1 LTLPLQIAAVALALM
16 TGQGPQEKVPLY
28 DGLGDHHHEITTK
41 VPQAQKYFDQGLR
54 LTYAFNHPE
63 AIRSFEEAARLDP
76 ACAMCWWGVALA
88 LGPNINAPMD
98 EAAGAKANAAVVKAM
113 ERMGGASRKEQAFIR
128 ALAKRYAAASAAQSP
143 SRDSAYA
150 FAMGEVVQRMPQEN
164 DAVVL
169 WADALMNLSP
179 WDYWV
184 PSDPAKRG
192 TAVKP
197 GTVWTPGGSQP
208 RQHMVDAIE
217 SLQRVLERSPDHAGA
232 CHLFIHA
239 VEEAYPERAVAC
251 AERLPA
257 LMPGAGHIAHMPGH
271 IYIRVGRYN
280 DAIERNIH
288 AAHADNAILED
299 IAPDGL
305 YRIGYVPHN
314 HHFLWFAATM
324 AGRTRMALDAAQQ
337 TASMATRELAALLP
351 VQQFLMT
358 PLFADVRFE
367 RWDAILASA
376 APETGA
382 YTMGVWHYARA
393 IALAGK
399 GRIAEAKQEHAKL
412 RAVREKGALGEG
424 LVGFNSPASIL
435 EIADAVV
442 EGEIAAR
449 EQRWDVAIRALRR
462 GVELED
468 LQTYG
473 EPPDWHVPVR
483 HNLGA
488 VLLAAKRAAEAEAA
502 FREDL
507 HRFPENGWSL
517 LGLARSLEAQ
527 NRTADARA
535 MHERF
540 QKAFADADVARGL
553 MKY

>member
-1 LTLPLQIAAVALALM
+1 MAALAVAA
-16 TGQGPQEKVPLY
+16 GQGQNEKVPLY
-28 DGLGDHHHEITTK
+28 DGLGDHHYEITTN
-41 VPQAQKYFDQGLR
+41 VPLAQKYFDQGLR
-54 LTYAFNHPE
+54 LSYAFNHPE

-98 EAAGAKANAAVVKAM
+98 AAAGAEAHAAIMKAM
-113 ERMGGASRKEQAFIR
+113 ERLDGTSAKEQAYIR
-128 ALAKRYAAASAAQSP
+128 ALAKRYAATAAAQNP

-150 FAMGEVVQRMPQEN
+150 RAMGDVVRRMPGDD

-169 WADALMNLSP
+169 WADALMNLTP

-184 PSDPAKRG
+184 PSDEAKRG
-192 TAVKP
+192 TATKP
-197 GTVWTPGGSQP
+197 GTVWKPGGSQP
-208 RQHMVDAIE
+208 RPHMVDAIE
-217 SLQRVLERSPDHAGA
+217 SLQKVLERSPDHAGA
-232 CHLFIHA
+232 CHFFIHA
-239 VEEAYPERAVAC
+239 VEEAYPERAIAC
-251 AERLPA
+251 AERLPT

-299 IAPDGL
+299 IAPDGI

-324 AGRTRMALDAAQQ
+324 AGRTEMALDAARQ
-337 TASMATRELAALLP
+337 TASMATKELAALLP
-351 VQQFLMT
+351 VQQFLIT

-367 RWDAILASA
+367 RWDAILASP
-376 APETGA
+376 APEPGD
-382 YTMGVWHYARA
+382 YTKGVWHYARA

-412 RAVREKGALGEG
+412 RELRAKGSLGDG

-449 EQRWDVAIRALRR
+449 EQRWDTAIAALRR

-488 VLLAAKRAAEAEAA
+488 VLLAADRPAEAESA

-507 HRFPENGWSL
+507 DRFPENGWSL

-527 NRTADARA
+527 NRNGAARELY
-535 MHERF
+535 ERF
-540 QKAFADADVARGL
+540 EKAFADADAARTL
-553 MKY
+553 MRYRPAS